1 MTIFAGDQ
9 HAVQTRSPLVR
20 GHLHSGGEAKGH
32 GRRGRDL
39 WYLRSRQGNIKRL
52 VEHYQFVQNPMTSQ
66 VEVYDVE
73 ADNWSYED
81 YSNVDA
87 RGSGPS
93 VPRDV
98 FDDNLNGGN
107 GTSVGFFLVTSNGNL
122 YENR

>member
-1 MTIFAGDQ
+1 
-9 HAVQTRSPLVR
+9 
-20 GHLHSGGEAKGH
+20 
-32 GRRGRDL
+32 
-39 WYLRSRQGNIKRL
+39 
-52 VEHYQFVQNPMTSQ
+52 MTSQ

-87 RGSGPS
+87 RGSDPS
-93 VPRDV
+93 VPRGV

-122 YENR
+122 YEYR